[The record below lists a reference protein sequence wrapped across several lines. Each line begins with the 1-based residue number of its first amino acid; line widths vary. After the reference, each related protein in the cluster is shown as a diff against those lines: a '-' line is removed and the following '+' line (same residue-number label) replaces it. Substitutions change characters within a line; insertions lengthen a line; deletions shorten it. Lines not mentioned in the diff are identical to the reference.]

1 MHDSAALFKILIVVL
16 VVVYQG
22 VQALR
27 KRAKTP
33 KAEAPRIPDYE
44 PAPSVPKREETMDRL
59 RTLVLGRAAPIPP
72 PPPVAAAPASE
83 ISGPAVVVSMNTA
96 EPIRSL
102 ESAGDQGIPSL
113 RDLVLAQV
121 ILSPPPGSRGGRPPK
136 RSPLELRR

>member
-1 MHDSAALFKILIVVL
+1 MHDPFTLFKILIVVL

-27 KRAKTP
+27 KKAKARTGP
-33 KAEAPRIPDYE
+33 VPQAPSYE
-44 PAPSVPKREETMDRL
+44 PEPARPERQDAVERI
-59 RTLVLGRAAPIPP
+59 RTLVLGRATPP
-72 PPPVAAAPASE
+72 SAPVAVPSVPDVPAPA
-83 ISGPAVVVSMNTA
+83 AVVSMNPA

-102 ESAGDQGIPSL
+102 EPATTQGIPSL

-121 ILSPPPGSRGGRPPK
+121 ILSPPPGARGGRPAR